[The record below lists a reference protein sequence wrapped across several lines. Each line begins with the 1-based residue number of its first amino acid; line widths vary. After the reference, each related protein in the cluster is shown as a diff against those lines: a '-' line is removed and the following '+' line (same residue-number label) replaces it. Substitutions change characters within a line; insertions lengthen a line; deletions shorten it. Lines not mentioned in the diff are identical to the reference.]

1 MLCVLLCFTHMAR
14 SLKSRSICCPPVYT
28 RHVFLRDG
36 RQALLISC
44 CPCRTCAGD
53 HTTPCTS
60 PLLRLILHRSS
71 GLVINSSASLSLP
84 CLCVSSH
91 LFSLTNQW
99 TAACYVTFCVGSA
112 RLEPPLKRVRKIVT
126 GPGSP
131 PSENTNKACRA
142 EPLRKC
148 AGEKGHNKHL

>member
-1 MLCVLLCFTHMAR
+1 MLCVLLCFTHMAH

-84 CLCVSSH
+84 CLCVSSR
-91 LFSLTNQW
+91 LFSLTNQL

-131 PSENTNKACRA
+131 SENTNKACRA